1 VIQFPRRLT
10 ELQTLIQSG
19 QIDPLDCLQD
29 QANLMYQVNH
39 QYPVIVETLPINE
52 SLTGPLRGIG
62 LLHKD
67 LFNLSGRDPG
77 FGHALGQNNPELEDA
92 YVITQ
97 LKQAGCG
104 ILGTVVMAP
113 YACGATSQNPYF
125 SRSSNPLNEN
135 YAVGGSSSGSAIAV
149 ASKMSYVSLGSDTA
163 GSIRIPAATCGITG
177 LKTTQGLIS
186 LRGVTTLSESLD
198 TVGLLGRFAKD
209 IELILDAVIS
219 HSLEPLE
226 AIRHFNYW
234 LPKDVMDPAIAS
246 HITSF
251 LAQLEHTN
259 AVDIEEFSSI
269 KEAAD
274 IVMAYEINRNYAKI
288 IQSPDSPKGL
298 KAVGKLASQIK
309 QEDYT
314 NCIESKEQLTE
325 APDGDALGDYE
336 FVRDR
341 MLGVVGEAEL
351 RVFETEPPLLA
362 DGVDLEHLLL
372 DGLGVILAGAFDA
385 RIPDGKLRRRDGF
398 GRDVIGVPDRAERR
412 DGDDDE
418 RADGGGDEAD
428 LNERIAVAV
437 FDDGGLVFVAS
448 AEAELDD
455 SVDE

>member
-186 LRGVTTLSESLD
+186 LQGVTTLSESLD

-314 NCIESKEQLTE
+314 NCIESKEQLTSHFINRYLNDGACLILPCLPGSIPLWQEVEIGHPEFSKE
-325 APDGDALGDYE
+325 AYLSLFHFMGWVNFLGLPAISFPIGND
-336 FVRDR
+336 D
-341 MLGVVGEAEL
+341 LG
-351 RVFETEPPLLA
+351 RPISI
-362 DGVDLEHLLL
+362 H
-372 DGLGVILAGAFDA
+372 
-385 RIPDGKLRRRDGF
+385 
-398 GRDVIGVPDRAERR
+398 VIGKPFTEKSLLNFANAMELQLF
-412 DGDDDE
+412 GDSCYLE
-418 RADGGGDEAD
+418 TA
-428 LNERIAVAV
+428 L
-437 FDDGGLVFVAS
+437 S
-448 AEAELDD
+448 
-455 SVDE
+455 S

>member
-186 LRGVTTLSESLD
+186 LQGVATLSESLD
-198 TVGLLGRFAKD
+198 TVGLLGRYAKD
-209 IELILDAVIS
+209 IELILDVVVS

-226 AIRHFNYW
+226 AISHFNYW
-234 LPKDVMDPAIAS
+234 LPKEAMDPSITS
-246 HITSF
+246 HIKSF
-251 LAQLEHTN
+251 LSRFEDAN
-259 AVDIEEFSSI
+259 AVDI
-269 KEAAD
+269 KEYSQVKQAAD
-274 IVMAYEINRNYAKI
+274 IVMAYEINRNYAEI
-288 IQSPDSPKGL
+288 IQSPDGPKGL
-298 KAVGKLASQIK
+298 KSVGKLASQITQK
-309 QEDYT
+309 DYE
-314 NCIESKEQLTE
+314 NCIESKEQLTSHFINRYLN
-325 APDGDALGDYE
+325 D
-336 FVRDR
+336 
-341 MLGVVGEAEL
+341 
-351 RVFETEPPLLA
+351 
-362 DGVDLEHLLL
+362 
-372 DGLGVILAGAFDA
+372 GAFLILPCLPIS
-385 RIPDGKLRRRDGF
+385 IPLWQEVEIGHPQFSKESYLSLFYMMGWVNFLGLPAISFPIGNDDL
-398 GRDVIGVPDRAERR
+398 GRPISIQVIGRPFAEKTLLNFAH
-412 DGDDDE
+412 E
-418 RADGGGDEAD
+418 MEHQLFGGSCY
-428 LNERIAVAV
+428 I
-437 FDDGGLVFVAS
+437 
-448 AEAELDD
+448 D
-455 SVDE
+455 SKLFS